1 MPNWRDEYMSS
12 IEAADAT
19 DPANSLLIAACATLQ
34 DQVAALQAEN
44 ELLRSSPGTAAP
56 TSERRDDGDTG
67 PGTPDA
73 QLRVDLAEALRS
85 QGKFQSRLKAAEEE
99 LETLRTKTKSDARS
113 IRSMTAERNALQIK
127 VRDRDEELR
136 GKSKLVEDV
145 QDELIALNLQLNIAE
160 QQRDKIKKEN
170 KDLVD
175 RWMRRMGQEAEA
187 MNLANEPFI
196 AKKSP

>member
-1 MPNWRDEYMSS
+1 MPSWRDEYLSS

-19 DPANSLLIAACATLQ
+19 DPASTLLIAACSALQ

-44 ELLRSSPGTAAP
+44 ALLRSSPGAAGV
-56 TSERRDDGDTG
+56 SKERQGDAEAEA
-67 PGTPDA
+67 PDA

-99 LETLRTKTKSDARS
+99 LETLRAKARNDAKS
-113 IRSMTAERNALQIK
+113 IRTLTTERNALTIK

-136 GKSKLVEDV
+136 EKSKLVEDV
-145 QDELIALNLQLNIAE
+145 QDELIALNLQLNVAE

-196 AKKSP
+196 AKKS

>member
-127 VRDRDEELR
+127 
-136 GKSKLVEDV
+136 DV

>member
-1 MPNWRDEYMSS
+1 MPSWRDEYLAS

-19 DPANSLLIAACATLQ
+19 DPASSLLIAACSTLQ
-34 DQVAALQAEN
+34 DQVVALQAEN
-44 ELLRSSPGTAAP
+44 ALLRSAPGTA
-56 TSERRDDGDTG
+56 TVTG
-67 PGTPDA
+67 RELCNDASLETPDA

-99 LETLRTKTKSDARS
+99 LETLRAKTRNDAKT
-113 IRSMTAERNALQIK
+113 IRTLTVERNTLATK

-136 GKSKLVEDV
+136 GKSKLVENV
-145 QDELIALNLQLNIAE
+145 HDELIALNLQLNIAE

-170 KDLVD
+170 KDLVE

-187 MNLANEPFI
+187 MNLANEPRVS
-196 AKKSP
+196 KRSP